1 MNIRD
6 NGFDTAIARA
16 DETIRGHMGTS
27 ATITSGEQPGA
38 VIRGV

>member
-27 ATITSGEQPGA
+27 ATITS
-38 VIRGV
+38 